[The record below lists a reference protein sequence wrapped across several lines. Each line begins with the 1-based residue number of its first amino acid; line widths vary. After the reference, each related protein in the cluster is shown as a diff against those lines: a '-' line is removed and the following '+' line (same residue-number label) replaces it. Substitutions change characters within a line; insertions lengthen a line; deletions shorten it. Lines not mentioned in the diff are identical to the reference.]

1 MTTPLRSVIDAVC
14 TRLDAAGVA
23 YWPGPD
29 GTYPKTPPRT
39 SAFAKRLPATPAQAL
54 AVTAYDVELTPDPED
69 TVEVFRV
76 QVRSRAP
83 YDADPTADAALA
95 ILHGQHHQEWAGIRV
110 QRCRH
115 LSTAQLGADP
125 STGLDERTDNY
136 ELEVLP

>member
-14 TRLDAAGVA
+14 TRLDTAGVA

-29 GTYPKTPPRT
+29 GSYPKTPPRRP
-39 SAFAKRLPATPAQAL
+39 AFAKRLPATPPEAL
-54 AVTAYDVELTPDPED
+54 AVATYGLDLQPDPQD
-69 TVEVFRV
+69 PSEVFRV

-83 YDADPTADAALA
+83 YDADPPADQALA
-95 ILHGQHHQEWAGIRV
+95 ALHGQHHQVWAGIRV